1 MAEKDRALVSCY
13 GESYGAVEEF
23 LELLEVGEAASVCD
37 THEFSL
43 LQLMSVTGETNTLLH
58 LFLAVHVHS
67 T

>member
-1 MAEKDRALVSCY
+1 
-13 GESYGAVEEF
+13 
-23 LELLEVGEAASVCD
+23 
-37 THEFSL
+37 L